1 MIKIATILML
11 NLFIASFVFA
21 QPAMFSDNFEGGTV
35 SPEWGLYWAGEENV
49 TSIPMASA
57 PIALET
63 GGDYVALIHDLDASY
78 NGAAII
84 LAGDVS
90 AKNYSIE
97 GDVYCYANHPEGS
110 AYTGLV
116 VYADSAAGIYIKLVA
131 DFDQDQRLRLYNNK
145 IDMMTFQYTFDKV
158 FKTENV
164 PGGIP
169 AEDGWHKMKVEVQ
182 TIDDSTT
189 AFWCYFDG
197 EMLAGCPIYDT
208 SIHQLDSGQFGL
220 YAFQMD
226 SDGVPGYFDNI
237 EVKPL
242 ASVIFSEDFES
253 GTASEQWGLYR
264 ANEETV
270 VAVANATAPVVL
282 ENGGN
287 YAGFLQDA
295 DGTYNGAAIALAGE
309 TTLANYSIEGDVY
322 CYVNHS
328 GGSAYT
334 GLVAYADSAA
344 GVYIKLVADFDQDQ
358 RLRLY
363 NNKIDMTTFQYTFD
377 HVFTAADIAGGIP
390 TEDGWH
396 QMKVEVQTVN
406 DSTTAFWCYFD
417 GEMLAGCPIYDT
429 SKHQLDA
436 GRFGLYAFQMDADG
450 IAGYFDNIV
459 VKASEQPTS
468 VPPAPFVF
476 REMEIKEY
484 HLLQNF
490 PNPFNPTTT
499 ISYRLEA
506 FGFVELTV
514 FDMLGREVRNLVQCN
529 QAPGYYTVQWDALN
543 EAGQRMPSGVY
554 VYTLKT
560 PGFTENRKML
570 LMK

>member
-1 MIKIATILML
+1 MIKFATILML
-11 NLFIASFVFA
+11 NLLIASFVFA
-21 QPAMFSDNFEGGTV
+21 QPASFSDNFEGGTV
-35 SPEWGLYWAGEENV
+35 RPEWGLYWAGEENV
-49 TSIPMASA
+49 TAIPMASA
-57 PIALET
+57 PTALET
-63 GGDYVALIHDLDASY
+63 GGDYVALIHDADASY

-84 LAGDVS
+84 LAGDLAS
-90 AKNYSIE
+90 KDYSIE
-97 GDVYCYANHPEGS
+97 GDVYCYVNHPGGS

-116 VYADSAAGIYIKLVA
+116 AYADSAAGIYIKLVA
-131 DFDQDQRLRLYNNK
+131 DFDGDQRLRLYNNK
-145 IDMMTFQYTFDKV
+145 IDVATFQYTFDKV
-158 FKTENV
+158 FKTADV

-169 AEDGWHKMKVEVQ
+169 TADGWHKMKVEVQ
-182 TIDDSTT
+182 TINDSTT

-208 SIHQLDSGQFGL
+208 SKHQLTAGQFGM

-242 ASVIFSEDFES
+242 PAVIFSEDFES
-253 GTASEQWGLYR
+253 GTASEAWGLYR

-270 VAVANATAPVVL
+270 IAVASTTAPVAL
-282 ENGGN
+282 AEAGN
-287 YAGFLQDA
+287 SIGFLQDA

-322 CYVNHS
+322 CYVNHP

-334 GLVAYADSAA
+334 GLVAYADSAS
-344 GVYIKLVADFDQDQ
+344 GIYIKLVADFDGDQ

-363 NNKIDMTTFQYTFD
+363 NNKIDVATFQYTFD
-377 HVFTAADIAGGIP
+377 KVFKAADVPGGIP

-396 QMKVEVQTVN
+396 KMKVEVQTIN
-406 DSTTAFWCYFD
+406 DSTTAYWCYFD

-436 GRFGLYAFQMDADG
+436 GRFGLYAFQMDTDG
-450 IAGYFDNIV
+450 VAGYFDNIV
-459 VKASEQPTS
+459 VAAFEQPTRVS
-468 VPPAPFVF
+468 PAPFVF
-476 REMEIKEY
+476 REMEAQEF

-499 ISYRLEA
+499 LAYRLETS
-506 FGFVELTV
+506 GLVELTI
-514 FDMLGREVRNLVQCN
+514 FDMLGREVKNLVQGH

-543 EAGQRMPSGVY
+543 ESGQRMPSGVY
-554 VYTLKT
+554 VYMLKT